1 MQKGYKTA
9 LKLVESWRYKY
20 NVEETLRLFIAEWSH
35 KHTKMYPV
43 TNDVVNEQAYLDVAI
58 PLSHVLSELMIE
70 HGETDP
76 LAVLLGE
83 FGKSNNAFRAYYPTP
98 DCVSTLISSLLGSE
112 CKTIYE
118 PCAGTGSIII
128 NKVER
133 LFLENIEQSS
143 PLSDFTFHAE
153 DVDDVACYGL
163 LIQLVHKLRYLE
175 LHYGKPA
182 APRQFTIEQ
191 VNVLTRQKGK
201 VYFELSSE
209 N

>member
-1 MQKGYKTA
+1 MNKGYKKA
-9 LKLVESWRYKY
+9 FKLIESWRYKY
-20 NVEETLRLFIAEWSH
+20 NVEETLRLFIADWSH

-43 TNDVVNEQAYLDVAI
+43 TNDIVNEQAYLDVAI
-58 PLSHVLSELMIE
+58 PLSHVLSELMLDD
-70 HGETDP
+70 GETDP

-98 DCVSTLISSLLGSE
+98 DSVSTLISSLLGSE
-112 CKTIYE
+112 CKSIYE

-128 NKVER
+128 NKVEK
-133 LFLENIEQSS
+133 LFLENIEKSS
-143 PLSDFTFHAE
+143 PLSNFTFHAE
-153 DVDDVACYGL
+153 DVDEVACYGL

-182 APRQFTIEQ
+182 APRQFTIQQ

-201 VYFELSSE
+201 VYFELLSK